1 MEQEQQKKKDLFLPV
16 SIVIAAVVIGGAVI
30 YSNGLKSTGKDGAT
44 PTPSGEVVEM
54 NIIPEDK
61 ILGDSK
67 AELTMFEFSDYECPY
82 CAKFHKLT
90 RPEIVSNYIDTGKV
104 KALFRA
110 MPFHS
115 NSLMDIQAVWC
126 ASEQNKYWEMHDAI
140 FSKKDAGE
148 TLTADSLA
156 KYAGDLG
163 MNKTDFSACLTASK
177 NSDKINEIATAAQ
190 NAGILATPI
199 TLIAQE
205 LPIEINSAYVIA
217 ELQGGSS
224 TIYIDGGVIIIG
236 AQPFSVY
243 QTEIDKLLD

>member
-1 MEQEQQKKKDLFLPV
+1 MEQEQQKKKDLFLPI

-30 YSNGLKSTGKDGAT
+30 YSNGLKSTGKNGAT

-54 NIIPEDK
+54 NIISEDN

-82 CAKFHKLT
+82 CARFHKLT

-104 KALFRA
+104 KAVFRA

-115 NSLMDIQAVWC
+115 NSLMDIQASWC
-126 ASEQNKYWEMHDAI
+126 ADAQNKYWEMHDLM
-140 FSKKDAGE
+140 FTKKDAEE
-148 TLTADSLA
+148 TLTADSLI

-163 MNKTDFSACLTASK
+163 MNKTDFSACLTAAK
-177 NSDKINEIATAAQ
+177 DTEKINEIAAAAQ

-205 LPIEINSAYVIA
+205 LPIELNSAYIIA

-224 TIYIDGGVIIIG
+224 TIYVDGGVIIIG